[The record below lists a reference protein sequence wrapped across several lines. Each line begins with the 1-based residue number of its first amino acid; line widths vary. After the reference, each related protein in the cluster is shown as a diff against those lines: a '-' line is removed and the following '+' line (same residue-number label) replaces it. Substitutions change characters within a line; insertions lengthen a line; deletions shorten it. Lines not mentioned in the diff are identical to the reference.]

1 MAAPQRTR
9 VGDPVVRQ
17 RVLSIAVMLVLVLFA
32 ARLVDIQGVRADAL
46 SEQAL
51 KQRLVTRE
59 VTTPRADIVDRNGV
73 VLATTVD
80 RYNIGVNQKLLAK
93 WMPKDST
100 AIAGTGAIEA
110 AKILA
115 PILGIDEKEL
125 AAKLVGDSTWVYI
138 AKDVTPEVWDLVD
151 AEGISGIEPEQVSQ
165 RIYPNGA
172 IAGNVIGFVGGL
184 DTIKG
189 TTGVA
194 GLEREF
200 QDELTGIP
208 GSETFENGGSGTL
221 IPTGVHTE
229 IAAGAREDAGHLDRQ
244 GHPVVR
250 AAATCGGGPH
260 DGRLA
265 CDRRGL
271 RREDWRDLRA
281 RRLGQLGSQ

>member
-1 MAAPQRTR
+1 M
-9 VGDPVVRQ
+9 
-17 RVLSIAVMLVLVLFA
+17 
-32 ARLVDIQGVRADAL
+32 
-46 SEQAL
+46 
-51 KQRLVTRE
+51 TRE

-80 RYNIGVNQKLLAK
+80 RYHIGVNQQLIAK
-93 WMPKDST
+93 WMPEDST

-115 PILGIDEKEL
+115 PILGIEEKEL

-138 AKDVTPEVWDLVD
+138 AKDVTPEMWDLVN
-151 AEGISGIEPEQVSQ
+151 AEGISGVEPESVSQ

-184 DTIKG
+184 DTITG

-200 QDELTGIP
+200 QDELTGTP

-229 IAAGAREDAGHLDRQ
+229 TAAIPGKTLVTSIDRDIQ
-244 GHPVVR
+244 WF
-250 AAATCGGGPH
+250 AQQ
-260 DGRLA
+260 RLA
-265 CDRRGL
+265 EAVRNTGASRATVVVSDVKTGA
-271 RREDWRDLRA
+271 DLRA
-281 RRLGQLGSQ
+281 RRLWQR